1 MARISRG
8 LGFGTAR
15 IWSGFG
21 ADFFDFSVTTLI
33 LDDLLNYYLNSF
45 NSNSFVVYYDK
56 QKISGSGLTIFDTT
70 VVNPFPLFFFGDN
83 HVETEGAYELIS
95 IAGHYW

>member
-1 MARISRG
+1 M
-8 LGFGTAR
+8 
-15 IWSGFG
+15 
-21 ADFFDFSVTTLI
+21 
-33 LDDLLNYYLNSF
+33 
-45 NSNSFVVYYDK
+45 VYYDK